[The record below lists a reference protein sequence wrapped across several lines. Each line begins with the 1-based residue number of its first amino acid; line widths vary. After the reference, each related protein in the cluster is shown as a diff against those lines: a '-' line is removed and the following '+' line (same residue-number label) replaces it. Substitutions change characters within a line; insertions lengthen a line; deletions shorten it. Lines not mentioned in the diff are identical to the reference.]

1 MSPVSVRQL
10 TKTYGQGDFAVG
22 AVRHVDL
29 DIAAGEVVLIM
40 GPSRSGKTTLLML
53 GAMLRPTSGSITVD
67 GIDLATA
74 AERDLPPLRARQFGF
89 IFQDFNLLSALD
101 VVEKVELACNVAGV
115 TSRAANERATALL
128 NRLGLGARL
137 LRQIAT
143 EDGRS
148 VVIVS
153 HDQRL
158 KEIADRVLWL
168 EDGEFRQLAAMVTDP
183 SAPWRSSPTT
193 DRTRSWTGARSG
205 SARHTAKT
213 SSGRCPE
220 LHPGGG
226 ECTQQCRRL
235 RSWRP
240 ACTRSRARPG
250 GATWWPRVRRPST
263 SSPRSPPLGVR
274 SIRWPPRW
282 PSGELS
288 GWARSDEETAAIT
301 HGSPDSC
308 AGERRASVGPSSLLT
323 VPPSSRTATALDLQP
338 YQGLSSGSTRRHPS
352 AC

>member
-168 EDGEFRQLAAMVTDP
+168 EDGEFRQLAAMATDP
-183 SAPWRSSPTT
+183 VCGMAVETGDGPHQEL
-193 DRTRSWTGARSG
+193 DGRTFWFCSTHCRDEFRAMP
-205 SARHTAKT
+205 
-213 SSGRCPE
+213 GRFTR
-220 LHPGGG
+220 GG
-226 ECTQQCRRL
+226 ENAHSIT
-235 RSWRP
+235 
-240 ACTRSRARPG
+240 G
-250 GATWWPRVRRPST
+250 G
-263 SSPRSPPLGVR
+263 
-274 SIRWPPRW
+274 
-282 PSGELS
+282 
-288 GWARSDEETAAIT
+288 
-301 HGSPDSC
+301 
-308 AGERRASVGPSSLLT
+308 
-323 VPPSSRTATALDLQP
+323 
-338 YQGLSSGSTRRHPS
+338 
-352 AC
+352 

>member
-226 ECTQQCRRL
+226 GNAH
-235 RSWRP
+235 SS
-240 ACTRSRARPG
+240 AG
-250 GATWWPRVRRPST
+250 G
-263 SSPRSPPLGVR
+263 
-274 SIRWPPRW
+274 
-282 PSGELS
+282 
-288 GWARSDEETAAIT
+288 
-301 HGSPDSC
+301 
-308 AGERRASVGPSSLLT
+308 
-323 VPPSSRTATALDLQP
+323 
-338 YQGLSSGSTRRHPS
+338 
-352 AC
+352 